1 MTSGKISFSASG
13 VVTQDVTILV
23 DGLTVSDLV
32 KGLQEG
38 LYLTTMQGDRI
49 INSET
54 LQPVAIIEDMDTQLE
69 YVDFESE
76 G

>member
-1 MTSGKISFSASG
+1 MTNAKISFSASG